1 MKGIVASEMARPMI
15 MTPLT
20 KAVGTISAEKGLF
33 LTKTN
38 DNNKL
43 FLLLYRCN
51 DSLGSGNDLIDIKVR
66 FIIMR
71 LTTIF
76 RISHGTC
83 HMK

>member
-1 MKGIVASEMARPMI
+1 MKGIVASEMARPMM

-33 LTKTN
+33 LTK

-51 DSLGSGNDLIDIKVR
+51 DSQGSGNDLIDIKVR

-71 LTTIF
+71 LSTIF